1 MITIISIIIFL
12 LTAYAALLISTLANP
27 VTDQILLVTFIIVGL
42 NCVLIFLVKMGL
54 NELSLMRKSLE
65 EKSDD
70 KSNEDGGCT

>member
-42 NCVLIFLVKMGL
+42 NCVLIFLVKMCL

-70 KSNEDGGCT
+70 KSNEDVGCT